1 MNATIPWL
9 IIFLIFQWL
18 SSGHGLNLNIT
29 FDGGGINAF
38 CRFIFK
44 YDAKDTVILKRK
56 IFKLKRDVISESKNF
71 KCVLCRLN
79 STRNYAATKRTICH
93 IIYHSLYHALQN
105 QDVHRQWIISA
116 KGSRTFLGYHNVYFV
131 ISTEFINSRLSS
143 LGVGKRR
150 ARTKTRVSRVIFL
163 SVYWIQRNKNISRLD
178 KDKITHEI
186 LKRNKRNILGNH
198 QNTTTF
204 PKHFHNTSSYTNDVT
219 RHTATAQ
226 NKMSI
231 TSSEII
237 TFCNNSLPVISST
250 ITSYLSTIN
259 RSLQT
264 QVISPSSNVF
274 TSMLH
279 NLTSHRASN
288 YLSKTT
294 SETKV
299 NSAIHSNSRITAT
312 KSTITTSKNLQ
323 QSCITQSYVTT
334 TKIKPSQM
342 TTKRNNIMTRKQNKL
357 FVGLIAGGCVVTSI
371 IIVIAMF
378 LLVKRYKRIQAKR
391 RTEKQ
396 ISYFNRYE
404 GTSPWDESER
414 FRDSKLSVFT
424 LKDSKFDIDWDS
436 SNDIK

>member
-18 SSGHGLNLNIT
+18 SSGHDLNLNIT
-29 FDGGGINAF
+29 FDGGGINSF
-38 CRFIFK
+38 CRFTLN

-56 IFKLKRDVISESKNF
+56 IFRLKRDVISESKNF
-71 KCVLCRLN
+71 ECVLCRLN

-93 IIYHSLYHALQN
+93 IIYHSLYHAMQN

-116 KGSRTFLGYHNVYFV
+116 KG
-131 ISTEFINSRLSS
+131 
-143 LGVGKRR
+143 VGKRR
-150 ARTKTRVSRVIFL
+150 AKTKTRVSRVIFL

-186 LKRNKRNILGNH
+186 LKRNKRNILGNR

-219 RHTATAQ
+219 RQTTTAQ
-226 NKMSI
+226 NKMLI
-231 TSSEII
+231 TSSEIT
-237 TFCNNSLPVISST
+237 TFCNNSLPIISST

-259 RSLQT
+259 RSHQT

-274 TSMLH
+274 ASMLH
-279 NLTSHRASN
+279 NLTGHKASN

-294 SETKV
+294 SVTKV

-323 QSCITQSYVTT
+323 QSCITQPYVTT

-357 FVGLIAGGCVVTSI
+357 FVGLIAGGCVVSSI
-371 IIVIAMF
+371 IIAIAMF

-404 GTSPWDESER
+404 GTSPWDESEQ